1 MPVIGNTTSRKPGS
15 SGYSHDPMAAYAKEF
30 LNLTQSFL
38 EEARLD
44 LYEEPSKVF
53 RTPLTDETVK
63 NFFMENSRQVIFAN
77 VNSVGKLPS
86 YNLLRSIF
94 IKIKNRF
101 FYQRACMRRHNFITC
116 ENFVNSTVKLFRI
129 SSSAITQNNSWM
141 SAQKLNFFFRRN
153 CFRQDDN
160 WHKDSFW
167 IFSDLLYAFFIN

>member
-63 NFFMENSRQVIFAN
+63 NFFMENSADPRGMTTEEYEDHMVMMEQMYEN
-77 VNSVGKLPS
+77 D
-86 YNLLRSIF
+86 
-94 IKIKNRF
+94 
-101 FYQRACMRRHNFITC
+101 NF
-116 ENFVNSTVKLFRI
+116 
-129 SSSAITQNNSWM
+129 W
-141 SAQKLNFFFRRN
+141 
-153 CFRQDDN
+153 
-160 WHKDSFW
+160 
-167 IFSDLLYAFFIN
+167 